1 MNERIQQNQVREPWE
16 ETPETNLK
24 TGEERTAPVTPHE

>member
-1 MNERIQQNQVREPWE
+1 VREPWE

-24 TGEERTAPVTPHE
+24 TGEERTAPVTPHEWVLFFS